1 MDSGIFLVY
10 VSPNAENGASGIFFG
25 GVKMKR
31 KLLSLLLVLLSLFC
45 LFSCGGGNAT
55 CALLEKTETRVVIS
69 VSGASDNGTV
79 MDCMEFLQAKGE
91 ISYKLSGTMVTE
103 LNGKA
108 NAADFS
114 GCWMLYTSDAEMS
127 NAEWGTVEYEGKTLG
142 SAILGAEALT
152 VTAGEIYIW
161 EYVIF

>member
-1 MDSGIFLVY
+1 M
-10 VSPNAENGASGIFFG
+10 
-25 GVKMKR
+25 
-31 KLLSLLLVLLSLFC
+31 
-45 LFSCGGGNAT
+45 
-55 CALLEKTETRVVIS
+55 IS

-142 SAILGAEALT
+142 SAILGADALT

>member
-1 MDSGIFLVY
+1 
-10 VSPNAENGASGIFFG
+10 
-25 GVKMKR
+25 MKR
-31 KLLSLLLVLLSLFC
+31 KLLSLFLVLFSLFC
-45 LFSCGGGNAT
+45 LFSCGGKGNAT
-55 CALLEKTETRVVIS
+55 CLLLEKTETRVVIS
-69 VSGASDNGTV
+69 VSEASDNGTV
-79 MDCMEFLQAKGE
+79 MDCMEFLQEKGE

-142 SAILGAEALT
+142 SAILGADALT